1 VGGVFLRFTFLS
13 VFLSVVA
20 ISSAVAQEKP
30 EWHSWPTGQHMVL
43 SVGAYRP
50 TLDTTVQISDI
61 GGNIG
66 TIISFESDLGLV
78 DQKVRPLLHFDWR
91 FSKRHSLR
99 LDYFSLDRTGTD
111 TAKIQIE
118 IGGQPPIDVD
128 APIRSSFDIQVY
140 EFSYSYSIVFNPKFE
155 LAAGVGISVQDWTF
169 GIATTEAYSGTPVA
183 VSDEYATLLP
193 TLDLDLVYAITD
205 RWVVEF
211 DLGWLAVA
219 FDKYDGQER
228 TEGSIWNS
236 NLKLR
241 YTLSQ
246 NVGIYL
252 GYSSYEVDIDIE
264 KDTEGTIGVLDYS
277 YKGPVLGLGVAF

>member
-1 VGGVFLRFTFLS
+1 MFLRFTFLS
-13 VFLSVVA
+13 VFLSVAA

-66 TIISFESDLGLV
+66 TVISFESDLGLE

-99 LDYFSLDRTGTD
+99 LDYFTLDRTGTD

-169 GIATTEAYSGTPVA
+169 GIATTEAYPGTPVA

-205 RWVVEF
+205 RWLVEF

-241 YTLSQ
+241 YTVSQ
-246 NVGIYL
+246 NAGIFL
-252 GYSSYEVDIDIE
+252 GYSLYDVDIRIE

-277 YKGPVLGLGVAF
+277 YKGPVLGFGVAF

>member
-1 VGGVFLRFTFLS
+1 VFLRFTFLS
-13 VFLSVVA
+13 VILSVVA
-20 ISSAVAQEKP
+20 ISSAVGQEKP
-30 EWHSWPTGQHMVL
+30 EWHSWPTGQPMVL

-66 TIISFESDLGLV
+66 TIISFESDLGLE

-155 LAAGVGISVQDWTF
+155 LAAGVGISVQDWSF
-169 GIATTEAYSGTPVA
+169 GIATTEAYPGTPVA
-183 VSDEYATLLP
+183 VSDEYASLLP

-236 NLKLR
+236 NLKLH
-241 YTLSQ
+241 YMLSQ
-246 NVGIYL
+246 NAGIFL
-252 GYSSYEVDIDIE
+252 GYSLYELDIDIE